1 MWSHDD
7 RPFREVD
14 KIRFAAEVIFAAE
27 RLIARDVRPELLP
40 ESDRATVE
48 YYLECLSKKF
58 SGSNSKARADTYRVV
73 QSAMHIDDEHDRAS
87 L

>member
-1 MWSHDD
+1 MWSHDE

-14 KIRFAAEVIFAAE
+14 KIRVAAEFIFAAE

-40 ESDRATVE
+40 DSDRATVE

-58 SGSNSKARADTYRVV
+58 SRSSADISRAV
-73 QSAMHIDDEHDRAS
+73 QSALRMDDDYDSAR

>member
-7 RPFREVD
+7 RPFKEID
-14 KIRFAAEVIFAAE
+14 NIRVAAEFIFAAE

-48 YYLECLSKKF
+48 YYLACLSKKF
-58 SGSNSKARADTYRVV
+58 CDSQGD
-73 QSAMHIDDEHDRAS
+73 

>member
-7 RPFREVD
+7 RPFKEVD
-14 KIRFAAEVIFAAE
+14 KIRVAAEFIFATE

-48 YYLECLSKKF
+48 YYLACLSKQF
-58 SGSNSKARADTYRVV
+58 SGSKAGANISRVV
-73 QSAMHIDDEHDRAS
+73 QSAIHIDDEHDRAS

>member
-1 MWSHDD
+1 MWSHDG
-7 RPFREVD
+7 RPFREAD
-14 KIRFAAEVIFAAE
+14 KISVAAEFIFAAE
-27 RLIARDVRPELLP
+27 RLIACDVRPELLP

-58 SGSNSKARADTYRVV
+58 SGSKAPTNIYRAV
-73 QSAMHIDDEHDRAS
+73 QSAIHIDDDHDGAI

>member
-7 RPFREVD
+7 RPFKEID
-14 KIRFAAEVIFAAE
+14 KIRVAAEFIFAAE
-27 RLIARDVRPELLP
+27 QLIARDVRPEILP

-48 YYLECLSKKF
+48 YYLERLSKKF
-58 SGSNSKARADTYRVV
+58 SGSQED
-73 QSAMHIDDEHDRAS
+73 

>member
-1 MWSHDD
+1 MWSPHD

-14 KIRFAAEVIFAAE
+14 KIRVAAEFIFAAE
-27 RLIARDVRPELLP
+27 RLIAGDVTPELLP

-58 SGSNSKARADTYRVV
+58 SGSKERADIYRAG
-73 QSAMHIDDEHDRAS
+73 QKAIHIDDDHE
-87 L
+87 